1 MKEIYLDYSSA
12 TPLDPRVKRAM
23 EPYWQKEFGNPAAI
37 HQKGRAAKEAVTA
50 ARRSIARI
58 LGSRPSEIVFTAG
71 ATEADNI
78 AIFGAAGALG
88 SKKGHFITTTIE
100 HQAVLKPFEALE
112 REGHSVTYLE
122 ADSQGLV
129 DPRQLEKAIR
139 PETVLVS
146 IGYANNEIG
155 TVQPM
160 VEVGKAIKKFRGEKR
175 KLSAGSQQPA
185 ANEKGLL
192 FHCDASQA
200 AGFLDLNVEKL
211 GVDLATIN
219 SSKIYGPKGS
229 GILFVRRTVSLKS
242 IFYGGGQE
250 RGLRSGT
257 ENVPAIV
264 GLAKA
269 LETAEAGRVK
279 ESARLV
285 KLRDYFIGRLLGE
298 IRGAVLN
305 GHPVKRLPNNVNIS
319 IPGLEGEA
327 AVIYLDTEGIRAA
340 TGSACESISLEPS
353 HVITALGKS
362 EELIGGSLRFTL
374 GRNSGKADI
383 DYVMKILPKIIEK
396 LGAKSGV
403 GAKTV
408 KKKPPQSQ
416 S

>member
-1 MKEIYLDYSSA
+1 MKEIYLDYAAA

-23 EPYWQKEFGNPAAI
+23 APYWQKEFGNPAAI
-37 HQKGRAAKEAVTA
+37 HLKGRTAKEAITA
-50 ARRSIARI
+50 ARKSVARV
-58 LGSRPSEIVFTAG
+58 LGARPSEIVFTAG

-78 AIFGAAGALG
+78 AIFGAAGAHLA
-88 SKKGHFITTTIE
+88 KNGHLVTTAIE
-100 HQAVLKPFEALE
+100 HPAILRSFEALAGDGWDLTVLKVDE
-112 REGHSVTYLE
+112 
-122 ADSQGLV
+122 DGLL
-129 DPRQLEKAIR
+129 DLNSLIGAIR
-139 PETVLVS
+139 PETVLIS

-155 TVQPM
+155 AVQPIA
-160 VEVGKAIKKFRGEKR
+160 AIGQAVKKYR
-175 KLSAGSQQPA
+175 KSHDGRLP
-185 ANEKGLL
+185 L
-192 FHCDASQA
+192 FHTDASQA

-229 GILFVRRTVSLKS
+229 GVLFVRRTVNLKP

-250 RGLRSGT
+250 KGLRSGT
-257 ENVPAIV
+257 ENVPAMV
-264 GLAKA
+264 GLATA
-269 LETAEAGRVK
+269 LEIAAAGRVK

-285 KLRDYFIGRLLGE
+285 KLRDYFIVRLLE
-298 IRGAVLN
+298 EVPGAVLN

-327 AVIYLDTEGIRAA
+327 AVIYLDAAGIRAA
-340 TGSACESISLEPS
+340 TGSACESTSLEPS

-383 DYVMKILPKIIEK
+383 DYVMKILPKVIEK
-396 LGAKSGV
+396 LGVKSVV

-408 KKKPPQSQ
+408 RQKPPQSQ